1 MLVMSGKEP
10 AEWVMNWVKDA
21 ISQLGGCTLA
31 SVSAQR
37 EGASEAYRRRQM
49 TACSRVGASG
59 IMIDVDPVDGEGA
72 MLEAIRG
79 LSEDPGVHGI
89 IVQTPLPSGWDI
101 SRIFQSMDPAK
112 DVEGVHPENLGKLF
126 LGVGGH
132 PLPCAAWASI
142 GLLEWYGLGELKGK
156 VCSVVGHSIN
166 VGRPIG
172 AMLLQ
177 RDATVLQ
184 SHKYTPRD
192 VFRDLLRS
200 SDVVV
205 SAAGVPGLIKED
217 MIAPGSWVVDVGTT
231 PTEKGLVGDVDTSC
245 VRVAGAVSP
254 VPGGV
259 GPLTVALLLAN
270 LVLLASKQKKRSLV
284 VLDRVKRD

>member
-1 MLVMSGKEP
+1 MLSMSGKEP
-10 AEWVMNWVKDA
+10 AEWVMEWVKDG
-21 ISQLGGCTLA
+21 ISRLGGCTLV

-49 TACSRVGASG
+49 AACNGVGARG
-59 IMIDVDPVDGEGA
+59 FTIDIDPADGEEAMVETIGA
-72 MLEAIRG
+72 

-89 IVQTPLPSGWDI
+89 IVQTPLPVGWDI
-101 SRIFQSMDPAK
+101 SRVFQSLDPSK

-132 PLPCAAWASI
+132 PLPCAAWASV
-142 GLLEWYGLGELKGK
+142 GLLEWYGMGDFKGK
-156 VCSVVGHSIN
+156 ICTVVGHSIN

-184 SHKYTPRD
+184 THKHTPRD
-192 VFRDLLRS
+192 AFEDLLKGS
-200 SDVVV
+200 HVVV

-217 MIAPGSWVVDVGTT
+217 MISPGSWIVDVGTT
-231 PTEKGLVGDVDTSC
+231 PTDKGLVGDVDPSC
-245 VRVAGAVSP
+245 FRVAGAVSP

-270 LVLLASKQKKRSLV
+270 LVLLTSKQKKRSLV
-284 VLDRVKRD
+284 VLDRVRRG

>member
-1 MLVMSGKEP
+1 
-10 AEWVMNWVKDA
+10 
-21 ISQLGGCTLA
+21 
-31 SVSAQR
+31 
-37 EGASEAYRRRQM
+37 
-49 TACSRVGASG
+49 
-59 IMIDVDPVDGEGA
+59 MIDVDPADGEGA

-142 GLLEWYGLGELKGK
+142 GLLEWYGLGEFKGK

-217 MIAPGSWVVDVGTT
+217 MISHGSWVVDIGTT
-231 PTEKGLVGDVDTSC
+231 PTEKGLVGDVDPSC

-270 LVLLASKQKKRSLV
+270 LVLLTSKQKKRSLV